1 MESPPSNNDSSST
14 STALSSSPPAPLFT
28 QGKPGTDADSEANP
42 MATSQ
47 ADKTK
52 RVNLSRTKSP
62 KLDRPIAEIISENFP
77 AFDADTLIVR
87 PFEEEAARDAKFEEE
102 LSDMLLNVIL
112 KTHAWAAS
120 RPKHEAAREGR
131 KLEEEISQ
139 IMDTEREQGM
149 CSPTPSATPSSLS
162 SSSFGARVIEQ
173 TRLKLGEFVQ
183 RMKAALAG
191 LMGVP

>member
-1 MESPPSNNDSSST
+1 MPFVEFVWPSVGSLSLPPLRSTPHSSRSWRKLSPTQMESPPSNNDSSST

-28 QGKPGTDADSEANP
+28 QGKPGADTDSEANP

-87 PFEEEAARDAKFEEE
+87 PFEEEAARDAKFEE
-102 LSDMLLNVIL
+102 
-112 KTHAWAAS
+112 
-120 RPKHEAAREGR
+120 
-131 KLEEEISQ
+131 
-139 IMDTEREQGM
+139 GM
-149 CSPTPSATPSSLS
+149 PACPVFFA
-162 SSSFGARVIEQ
+162 
-173 TRLKLGEFVQ
+173 
-183 RMKAALAG
+183 
-191 LMGVP
+191 